1 MASPPT
7 FNHGKRF
14 FGFRSLYI
22 KSTAGSHDISPFA
35 FDIDA
40 NTNLNYSQLFGIR
53 FSVEP
58 TSGPAISDAGLDA
71 SSTTHLVHATEV
83 WGLGSA

>member
-1 MASPPT
+1 MVSPPT
-7 FNHGKRF
+7 FNRVKLF
-14 FGFRSLYI
+14 FGFRSLYSE
-22 KSTAGSHDISPFA
+22 STAGSREISPFV
-35 FDIDA
+35 FDVDA
-40 NTNLNYSQLFGIR
+40 NANLNYSQLFGIR

-58 TSGPAISDAGLDA
+58 TSGPVISDAGLDA